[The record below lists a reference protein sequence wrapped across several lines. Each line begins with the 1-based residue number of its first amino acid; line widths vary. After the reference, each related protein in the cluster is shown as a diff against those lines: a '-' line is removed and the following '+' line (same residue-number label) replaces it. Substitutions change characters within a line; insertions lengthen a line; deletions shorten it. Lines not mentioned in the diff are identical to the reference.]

1 MIRIFWDDLTQSK
14 QKEILAAFGDNGNYD
29 VFPVAEIPTEDDPD
43 MGLNEALEDAK
54 LIYQVN
60 ASFEEGGIP
69 YEQ

>member
-14 QKEILAAFGDNGNYD
+14 QKEILAAFGDNCNYD

-60 ASFEEGGIP
+60 ASFEEGGEP

>member
-14 QKEILAAFGDNGNYD
+14 QKEILAAFGDNCNYD
-29 VFPVAEIPTEDDPD
+29 VFPVTEITTEDDPD
-43 MGLNEALEDAK
+43 MGLSEALEDAK

-60 ASFEEGGIP
+60 ASFEEGGEP

>member
-14 QKEILAAFGDNGNYD
+14 QKEILVAFGDNGNYD

-60 ASFEEGGIP
+60 ASFEEGGVP

>member
-14 QKEILAAFGDNGNYD
+14 QKEILVAFGDNGNYD

>member
-14 QKEILAAFGDNGNYD
+14 QKEILAAFGDNCNYD

-43 MGLNEALEDAK
+43 MGLREALENAK
-54 LIYQVN
+54 LNYQVN
-60 ASFEEGGIP
+60 AAFDEGGEP

>member
-14 QKEILAAFGDNGNYD
+14 QKEILVAFGDNGNYD

-60 ASFEEGGIP
+60 ASFEEGGAP